1 MVTHFK
7 IPKKLDTITQ
17 FSQEWLKTKNEFQY
31 HKNSSRYL
39 NVLEISYPE
48 ISINEPKISFQ
59 EILIN
64 EPRIS
69 YPEILINE
77 PKISY
82 PEILI
87 NEPRISYPEILINE
101 PKISYPEIS
110 LNPKYPIPRCNWTHI
125 SFLLF
130 LLNPRYPYLKILMN
144 LRYSTQRSYWTRDTL
159 PRDHIKPYKTKNMRI
174 HGVKYQ
180 PKTAKKKLF

>member
-1 MVTHFK
+1 MVENQK
-7 IPKKLDTITQ
+7 WSL
-17 FSQEWLKTKNEFQY
+17 N

-39 NVLEISYPE
+39 NVLE
-48 ISINEPKISFQ
+48 
-59 EILIN
+59 
-64 EPRIS
+64 IS

-125 SFLLF
+125 SFLLI

-144 LRYSTQRSYWTRDTL
+144 LRYSTHRSYWTRDTL
-159 PRDHIKPYKTKNMRI
+159 PRDNIEPYKSFPLRDFNEPEIAVLRIRIRMIRKILASWIRIHKNMRI

-180 PKTAKKKLF
+180 PKTAKKKTFYS